1 MQNGKIY
8 AKSLLTLNPMVAT
21 VEGIRSSTSANYM
34 FSIKSGTESDRRTD
48 RSTFRK
54 CSHSGASASKAATTM
69 ICRDLKLDKN
79 LHF

>member
-8 AKSLLTLNPMVAT
+8 AKTLLTLNPMVAAL
-21 VEGIRSSTSANYM
+21 EGIHDSAFANYM
-34 FSIKSGTESDRRTD
+34 FSVEIEMESDRRTD
-48 RSTFRK
+48 RSTFRT
-54 CSHSGASASKAATTM
+54 CSYSDASASKATTTM